1 MKPWYLLLCILM
13 LPLVVCLPVSA
24 EANATPKA
32 VVLDLSM
39 NGDVVNLIGSHVVN
53 NYPPDNRATK
63 KIVIRMLD
71 AKGAL
76 LAEQGIEDP
85 RIAYLEEGVAIREKV
100 NFSVIVPFRSDMATI
115 GLYNGSTSALML
127 SADVSGSVNG
137 YCKQNGSDPDCAA
150 AGISPVLVGGIV
162 ILVLLLAGAGWFLMR
177 RQKPQE

>member
-1 MKPWYLLLCILM
+1 MKPRYLLLCILM
-13 LPLVVCLPVSA
+13 LALIVCLPASA
-24 EANATPKA
+24 EGNATPKA

-71 AKGAL
+71 AQGTL
-76 LAEQGIEDP
+76 LAEQGVEDP

-100 NFSVIVPFRSDMATI
+100 NFSVIVPFRGDMATI
-115 GLYNGSTSALML
+115 GLYNGSTNALML

-150 AGISPVLVGGIV
+150 AGISPVLAGGIV
-162 ILVLLLAGAGWFLMR
+162 LVLLLLAGGGWFLMK
-177 RQKPQE
+177 RQKTKG

>member
-71 AKGAL
+71 AK
-76 LAEQGIEDP
+76 IFP
-85 RIAYLEEGVAIREKV
+85 IAPKLQPKKTGPKKTT
-100 NFSVIVPFRSDMATI
+100 NW
-115 GLYNGSTSALML
+115 
-127 SADVSGSVNG
+127 
-137 YCKQNGSDPDCAA
+137 QNGKNWTKKMTKRS
-150 AGISPVLVGGIV
+150 G
-162 ILVLLLAGAGWFLMR
+162 MQTN
-177 RQKPQE
+177 QKNRTK